1 MDDLI
6 PMSPFGDGELVHDLG
21 EAVNSW
27 KDHHPKMM
35 DMFDKGAEAAKELVS
50 HASGMEGLPFGSVLF
65 GR

>member
-21 EAVNSW
+21 DAVKEW
-27 KDHHPKMM
+27 KDYHPHMM
-35 DMFDKGAEAAKELVS
+35 DMFDKASSASRALVGG
-50 HASGMEGLPFGSVLF
+50 ASGQEGLPFGSVLF